1 MRKNL
6 SNQLLQP
13 VRGGKIP
20 PNICSSLLGISCIL
34 LYKCIINIGM

>member
-6 SNQLLQP
+6 SNQLSEQ
-13 VRGGKIP
+13 VRGAQIP
-20 PNICSSLLGISCIL
+20 PDICSSLLGISSIL